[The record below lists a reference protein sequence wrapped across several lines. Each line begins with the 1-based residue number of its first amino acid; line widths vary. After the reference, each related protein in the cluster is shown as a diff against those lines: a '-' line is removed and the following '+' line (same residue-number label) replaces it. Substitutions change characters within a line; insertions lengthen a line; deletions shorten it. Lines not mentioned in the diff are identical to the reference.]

1 MLKICVCLFM
11 FHLVVNVEVFAQGT
25 ASLHASVANPSGTR
39 IAGARV
45 VLTNET
51 SGVVLKSISGPDG
64 AFDLTGLDQ
73 GSYELAITMSGFVDY
88 HQKSIHLTDGQSLSF
103 QVMIRTTNVAQS
115 VTVTAEGSPETSVT
129 QATISRAEIAGVAG
143 PFGSA
148 AQALTA
154 APGVFVYG
162 YGGVAPASEA
172 IRLSIRVRRG
182 STLSR

>member
-1 MLKICVCLFM
+1 M
-11 FHLVVNVEVFAQGT
+11 
-25 ASLHASVANPSGTR
+25 
-39 IAGARV
+39 
-45 VLTNET
+45 LTNET

-88 HQKSIHLTDGQSLSF
+88 HQKSIHLTDGHGPSF
-103 QVMIRTTNVAQS
+103 EVMIRTTNVAQS
-115 VTVTAEGSPETSVT
+115 VTVMAEGSPETSVK

-154 APGVFVYG
+154 APSVFVYG
-162 YGGVAPASEA
+162 YGAWHQLR
-172 IRLSIRVRRG
+172 RLRSC
-182 STLSR
+182 